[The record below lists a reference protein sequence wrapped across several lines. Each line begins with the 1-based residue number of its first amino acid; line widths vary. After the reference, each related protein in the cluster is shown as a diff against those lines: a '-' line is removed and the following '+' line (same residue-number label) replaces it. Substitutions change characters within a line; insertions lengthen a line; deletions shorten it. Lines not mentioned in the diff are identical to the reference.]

1 MCANIDSVTVTKETD
16 LVDRWK
22 LGKTL
27 LAVKKN
33 IYNEHSPYLV
43 DKSTV
48 HPRGEQS
55 IVMVVVLYSDH

>member
-22 LGKTL
+22 LGIPL
-27 LAVKKN
+27 LAT

-48 HPRGEQS
+48 HPRGEQT